1 MDRALRSGRSGSN
14 LDTGGDHELM
24 RSGQQIR
31 GFVGTLATLL
41 ALTTLTWP
49 GVAPVRASPALAGV
63 SLARGWVHFRALAP
77 GLGGLPG
84 AQLLAGGPG
93 LVAYDAE
100 GTNFR
105 MYASATTADD
115 DNVKVSAHGELL
127 EGDTAGRRS
136 TAAGL

>member
-1 MDRALRSGRSGSN
+1 MPATCGVQHRPVAAPRATRSGRAFT
-14 LDTGGDHELM
+14 LIELLLVIVM
-24 RSGQQIR
+24 IGM
-31 GFVGTLATLL
+31 LA
-41 ALTTLTWP
+41 ALIWA
-49 GVAPVRASPALAGV
+49 GVAPASASPSRAGV
-63 SLARGWVHFRALAP
+63 SLARGWVHFPAVAL

-93 LVAYDAE
+93 RVAYDAE

-105 MYASATTADD
+105 VYASATTADD

-136 TAAGL
+136 TVAGL